1 MRNILIIIGTIIF
14 SINISLATDIIKGEV
29 YQNHLNKVFGTKM
42 TVSLPPGK
50 WKAVE
55 VTVRKQYTSVEF
67 DNNIDGALFFISI
80 PNTQIAGDYFASS
93 GVKKCKNK
101 NDNGDKYTVHAT
113 GLIRNALQTSY
124 CIQDIDYANG
134 GDWLHIGLHAEKNQG
149 SPLMSAYYNVYY
161 PQKFSNINALNKN
174 QLEVIGKSLMKV
186 FKNNVQGKPGD
197 YTMATQLLNFTST
210 SKITSNVTR
219 SLTDSYIA
227 KSNSNSS
234 SSSLSN
240 SSDMVVCAKAITLSG
255 VDWDLQNANKIEYIK
270 EAKSRKLT
278 VESCRSLTG
287 RLDYVTSKTVVETT
301 SEEPGV
307 KVKLKELKAILDEGL
322 ISQEQY
328 DTKSTKLLEDF

>member
-14 SINISLATDIIKGEV
+14 SINISLATDIVKGEV
-29 YQNHLNKVFGTKM
+29 YQNHINKIFGTRM

-55 VTVRKQYTSVEF
+55 VTTRKQYTSVEF
-67 DNNIDGALFFISI
+67 DNNIDDALFFISI
-80 PNTQIAGDYFASS
+80 PNSIIAGDYFRSS

-101 NDNGDKYTVHAT
+101 NDNGEKYKVHAT
-113 GLIRNALQTSY
+113 GLIRNALQISY
-124 CIQDIDYANG
+124 CIEDIDYANG
-134 GDWLHIGLHAEKNQG
+134 GGWLHIGLNAEKKKG
-149 SPLMSAYYNVYY
+149 SPLMSAYYDVYY
-161 PQKFSNINALNKN
+161 PQKFSNINALSKK
-174 QLEVIGKSLMKV
+174 QLEAIGKSLMKV

-210 SKITSNVTR
+210 SEITSNVTR

-227 KSNSNSS
+227 KSTSDSS

-255 VDWDLQNANKIEYIK
+255 NDWDLRSAKIEYVK

-278 VESCRSLTG
+278 IENCRSLTG
-287 RLDYVTSKTVVETT
+287 RLDYVNSKTVVETT
-301 SEEPGV
+301 LEESGV
-307 KVKLKELKAILDEGL
+307 KDKLEELKLMLDEGL

-328 DTKSTKLLEDF
+328 DAKSTELLKDF

>member
-29 YQNHLNKVFGTKM
+29 YQNHINTVFGTRM
-42 TVSLPPGK
+42 TVSLPPGQ

-55 VTVRKQYTSVEF
+55 VTTRQQYTSVQF
-67 DNNIDGALFFISI
+67 DNSIDGALFFISI
-80 PNTQIAGDYFASS
+80 PNTIIAGDYFRSS
-93 GVKKCKNK
+93 GVKKCKYK
-101 NDNGDKYTVHAT
+101 NDNGDKYKVYAT

-124 CIQDIDYANG
+124 CIEDIDYANG
-134 GDWLHIGLHAEKNQG
+134 GGWLHIELNAEKNSG

-161 PQKFSNINALNKN
+161 PQKFSNINNLSKK
-174 QLEVIGKSLMKV
+174 QLEAIGKSLMKV

-197 YTMATQLLNFTST
+197 YTMATQLLNFANTSSDISST
-210 SKITSNVTR
+210 SN
-219 SLTDSYIA
+219 L
-227 KSNSNSS
+227 S

-240 SSDMVVCAKAITLSG
+240 SSNMVVCAKAITLSG
-255 VDWDLQNANKIEYIK
+255 NGWDTRSAKMEYVK

-278 VESCRSLTG
+278 LESCRSLTG

-301 SEEPGV
+301 SEEPDM
-307 KVKLKELKAILDEGL
+307 KVKLKELKAMLDEGL

>member
-80 PNTQIAGDYFASS
+80 PNTQIAGDYFLSS

-101 NDNGDKYTVHAT
+101 NDNGDKYKVHAT
-113 GLIRNALQTSY
+113 GLIRNALQISY
-124 CIQDIDYANG
+124 CIEDIDYANG
-134 GDWLHIGLHAEKNQG
+134 GGWLHIGLNAEKKKG
-149 SPLMSAYYNVYY
+149 SPLMSAYYDVYY

-197 YTMATQLLNFTST
+197 YTMATQLLNFANT
-210 SKITSNVTR
+210 
-219 SLTDSYIA
+219 
-227 KSNSNSS
+227 SS
-234 SSSLSN
+234 SSNSANTSSLN
-240 SSDMVVCAKAITLSG
+240 ENKLEGISDGFACRKATSIDGMKWENIDSKFGDYVTEAFRRNLS
-255 VDWDLQNANKIEYIK
+255 LK
-270 EAKSRKLT
+270 E
-278 VESCRSLTG
+278 CRQLTG
-287 RLDYVTSKTVVETT
+287 RKPSDVNENTKPVDSTDIESRLK
-301 SEEPGV
+301 
-307 KVKLKELKAILDEGL
+307 KLKKLYDDDLIDKKLYDEKKRE
-322 ISQEQY
+322 IIESI
-328 DTKSTKLLEDF
+328 

>member
-1 MRNILIIIGTIIF
+1 
-14 SINISLATDIIKGEV
+14 
-29 YQNHLNKVFGTKM
+29 M

-55 VTVRKQYTSVEF
+55 VTTRKQYTSVEF
-67 DNNIDGALFFISI
+67 DNNIDDALFFISI
-80 PNTQIAGDYFASS
+80 PNSIIAGDYFRSS

-101 NDNGDKYTVHAT
+101 NDNGDKYKVHAT
-113 GLIRNALQTSY
+113 GLIRNALQISY
-124 CIQDIDYANG
+124 CIEDIDYANG
-134 GDWLHIGLHAEKNQG
+134 GGWLHIGLNAEKKKG
-149 SPLMSAYYNVYY
+149 SPLMSAYYDVYY
-161 PQKFSNINALNKN
+161 PQKFSNINALSKK
-174 QLEVIGKSLMKV
+174 QLEAIGKSLMKV

-210 SKITSNVTR
+210 SEITSNVTR

-227 KSNSNSS
+227 KSTSDSS

-255 VDWDLQNANKIEYIK
+255 NDWDLRSAKIEYVK

-278 VESCRSLTG
+278 IENCRSLTG

-301 SEEPGV
+301 SEEPGM
-307 KVKLKELKAILDEGL
+307 KDKLKELKSMLDEGL
-322 ISQEQY
+322 ISQELY
-328 DTKSTKLLEDF
+328 DTKSTELLKDF

>member
-14 SINISLATDIIKGEV
+14 SINISLATDIVKGEV
-29 YQNHLNKVFGTKM
+29 YQNHINKIFGTRM

-55 VTVRKQYTSVEF
+55 VTTRKQYTSVEF
-67 DNNIDGALFFISI
+67 DNNIDDALFFISI
-80 PNTQIAGDYFASS
+80 PNSIIAGDYFRSS

-101 NDNGDKYTVHAT
+101 NDNGDKYKVHAT
-113 GLIRNALQTSY
+113 GLIRNALQISY
-124 CIQDIDYANG
+124 CIEDIDYANG
-134 GDWLHIGLHAEKNQG
+134 GGWLHIGLNAEKKKG
-149 SPLMSAYYNVYY
+149 SPLMSAYYDVYY
-161 PQKFSNINALNKN
+161 PQKFSNINALSKK
-174 QLEVIGKSLMKV
+174 QLEAIGKSLMKV

-210 SKITSNVTR
+210 SEITSNVTR

-227 KSNSNSS
+227 KSTSDSS

-255 VDWDLQNANKIEYIK
+255 NDWDLRSAKIEYVK

-278 VESCRSLTG
+278 IENCRSLTG

-301 SEEPGV
+301 SEEPGM
-307 KVKLKELKAILDEGL
+307 KDKLKELKSMLDEGL
-322 ISQEQY
+322 ISQELY
-328 DTKSTKLLEDF
+328 DTKSTELLKDF

>member
-14 SINISLATDIIKGEV
+14 SINISLATNIIKGEI
-29 YQNHLNKVFGTKM
+29 YQNHIEKVFGTKM

-55 VTVRKQYTSVEF
+55 ITPQKNWTSVEF
-67 DNNIDGALFFISI
+67 DNNIDGALFYISI
-80 PNTQIAGDYFASS
+80 PNTIIAGDYFASS

-101 NDNGDKYTVHAT
+101 NDNGEKYNVHAT

-124 CIQDIDYANG
+124 CIEDIDYADG
-134 GDWLHIGLHAEKNQG
+134 GGWLHIGLHAQKSKG
-149 SPLMSAYYNVYY
+149 SPLMDAYYNAYY
-161 PQKFSNINALNKN
+161 PKKFSNTNALDKK
-174 QLEVIGKSLMKV
+174 QLESIGKSLMKV

-197 YTMATQLLNFTST
+197 YTMATQLLDFANTSSDISST
-210 SKITSNVTR
+210 
-219 SLTDSYIA
+219 
-227 KSNSNSS
+227 SNSS

-255 VDWDLQNANKIEYIK
+255 VGWDLQNANKIEYIK

-278 VESCRSLTG
+278 LESCRSLTG
-287 RLDYVTSKTVVETT
+287 RIDYVTSETVVETT
-301 SEEPGV
+301 SEEPDL
-307 KVKLKELKAILDEGL
+307 KVKLKELKAMLDEDL